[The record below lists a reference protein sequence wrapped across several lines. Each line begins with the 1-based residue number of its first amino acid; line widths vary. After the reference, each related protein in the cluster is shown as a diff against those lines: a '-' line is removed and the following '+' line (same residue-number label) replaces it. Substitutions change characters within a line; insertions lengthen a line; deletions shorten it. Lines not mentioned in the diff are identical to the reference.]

1 MTSVLP
7 VLSAPGV
14 YFAPNAPSRELRAE
28 LMDVVAFVG
37 VAPRGPA
44 WEPVSDR
51 TLVEAGTPR
60 ARSVAV
66 AVDSWDAYVER
77 FGAFEGP
84 GLLPHAVAAFF
95 AQGGR
100 QAYVV
105 RIVHDEIVWDGAR
118 AMPLGCAHH
127 GFSQQVV
134 QAAGGGA
141 VRFRARN
148 EGLWGERL
156 SLTLSFTARP
166 LAVRATE
173 PAALV
178 LEHGASVVPGTLV
191 RLRASD
197 GGVHLR
203 WITSI
208 ALRGRLG
215 SAGRDLVATLDN
227 AVLTPLVQV
236 EQVEAALTML
246 DHDPDRRRSER
257 FDRLGLRPGHPRW
270 LPDVITAES
279 LLVEVADPLTGIDVL
294 DDTLPPVPSELI
306 ADPADPALRAADR
319 WHLVTPD
326 DVFGRL
332 LEGGESGTQGLEALL
347 SAPEVASLVV
357 PDLYCPAEPPTGE
370 PVELPG
376 SFAGPTFAPC
386 VDQPPTLHPPPSTL
400 PLVGLRLDPADAGDL
415 ERIILLQQQLVAV
428 AERLRCVALL
438 DVPPGLRQRAILR
451 WRARFDSSFA
461 AAYHPWL
468 RAPSDGRAGPL
479 VDLNPSAVAAGIL
492 ARVELRQGVPRGPAN
507 EPSSGVVDVTD
518 QVSDDRHG
526 DLHQAGINVFRRQPD
541 AVWLTGARTLST
553 ERALRQLS
561 VRRLLLLLQ
570 RSVARQLQWTV
581 FEPNDEPLRAGL
593 TRMLEGLLG
602 GLDAQGAFAGAT
614 PAESWFV
621 RVAQGRDLGIEADRG
636 QVVVEIGVA
645 PAEPT
650 EFIVVR
656 VSLDTE
662 GTVSTRL
669 RVGSGVI
676 AHG

>member
-1 MTSVLP
+1 MTNALP
-7 VLSAPGV
+7 VLGAPGV
-14 YFAPNAPSRELRAE
+14 YFAPDLPSRELRAE
-28 LMDVVAFVG
+28 PMDVVAFVG

-66 AVDSWDAYVER
+66 PVDSWDGYVER

-100 QAYVV
+100 RAYVV
-105 RIVHDEIVWDGAR
+105 RIVHDEIAWDGSR

-127 GFSQQVV
+127 TLSVRAV
-134 QAAGGGA
+134 RAAGGGA

-156 SLTLSFTARP
+156 SLTLSFAVRP

-173 PAALV
+173 PGALV
-178 LEHGASVVPGTLV
+178 FERGAQVLPGTLV
-191 RLRASD
+191 RLRAGD
-197 GGVHLR
+197 GSVRLR
-203 WITSI
+203 WITTVRW
-208 ALRGRLG
+208 RGRLASTG
-215 SAGRDLVATLDN
+215 HDLIAELDDV
-227 AVLTPLVQV
+227 VLVPPVQV
-236 EQVEAALTML
+236 EQVEAELTVL
-246 DHDPDRRRSER
+246 DRDPDRRRAER

-270 LPDVITAES
+270 VPDVLTAES
-279 LLVEVADPLTGIDVL
+279 RLVEVADPLAGIDVL
-294 DDTLPPVPSELI
+294 DATLPPAQSEPVT
-306 ADPADPALRAADR
+306 DPDLSGLRAADR

-332 LEGGESGTQGLEALL
+332 LGGDESGTEGLDALL
-347 SAPEVASLVV
+347 LAPEVASIVA
-357 PDLYCPAEPPTGE
+357 PDLYCPAEPPATE
-370 PVELPG
+370 PVTLPG
-376 SFAGPTFAPC
+376 SLAGPTFAPC
-386 VDQPPTLHPPPSTL
+386 VDQPSRMHPPPSTL

-415 ERIILLQQQLVAV
+415 ERITLLQQQLVAV

-438 DVPPGLRQRAILR
+438 DVPPGLRRQAIMR
-451 WRARFDSSFA
+451 WRSRFDSSFA

-468 RAPSDGRAGPL
+468 RAPSGGRAGPL

-492 ARVELRQGVPRGPAN
+492 ARTELRQGVPHGPAN
-507 EPSSGVVDVTD
+507 EPSVGVVHVTD
-518 QVSDDRHG
+518 RVDDERHG
-526 DLHQAGINVFRRQPD
+526 DLHQAGIDVFRRQPD
-541 AVWLTGARTLST
+541 GVWLTGARTLSA
-553 ERALRQLS
+553 EGALRQLS

-570 RSVARQLQWTV
+570 RSVARQLQWVV
-581 FEPNDEPLRAGL
+581 FEPNDELLRAGL

-621 RVAQGRDLGIEADRG
+621 HVAEGRDVGLEADRG

-645 PAEPT
+645 PAEPA

-656 VSLDTE
+656 VSLDAE
-662 GTVSTRL
+662 GSVETRL

-676 AHG
+676 THG